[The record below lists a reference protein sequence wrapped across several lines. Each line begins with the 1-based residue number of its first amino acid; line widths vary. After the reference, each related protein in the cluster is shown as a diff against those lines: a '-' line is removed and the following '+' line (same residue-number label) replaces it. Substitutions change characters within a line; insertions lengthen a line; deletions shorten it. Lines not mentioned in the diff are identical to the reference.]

1 MLNRS
6 FALLIS
12 LPLLVTGCGDD
23 SDSNA
28 DASSSAGDMADD
40 TDGGTMADEGGDG
53 DAETSGTGE
62 SGDGD
67 GDGDPMYPAEPW
79 GINVGDTFGKYIW
92 FRGDGSEFHTETL
105 FNIEQ
110 RAIVIYGTAA
120 WCGTCRAEVEEM
132 TPVFASDSGN
142 IMPIGVLFEDNFGQV
157 PTADVATGYN
167 APGTTFEFFAD
178 VNPDFDV
185 IFPDSNLIPR
195 VLVIDSRDMTIS
207 YKMEGHDKEG
217 LYAAVAEL
225 LEGP

>member
-12 LPLLVTGCGDD
+12 LPLLATACGDD
-23 SDSNA
+23 SGSNA
-28 DASSSAGDMADD
+28 ESSSSSS
-40 TDGGTMADEGGDG
+40 TQSDEGNGETTAEDGGDG
-53 DAETSGTGE
+53 DAGSDTGDA
-62 SGDGD
+62 GDGD

-79 GINVGDTFGKYIW
+79 GIEVGDTFGKYIW

-105 FNIEQ
+105 FNIPQ

-132 TPVFASDSGN
+132 TPVFASDADN
-142 IMPIGVLFEDNFGQV
+142 IMPIGVLFEDNFGQI

-185 IFPDSNLIPR
+185 IFPGSTTIPR
-195 VLVIDSRDMTIS
+195 VLVIDSRDMTIT
-207 YKMEGHDKEG
+207 YKKEGHDKDA
-217 LYAAVAEL
+217 LYAAVAAL